1 MAANRS
7 PHKTSN
13 PDVGHYGTHEPL
25 AQVCDLT
32 TAEGESQ
39 QQIHYFHCDQ
49 IGIPREIRLDRMG
62 NNSFIPKEAL
72 IVPTL
77 PDIT

>member
-1 MAANRS
+1 MAANCS

-25 AQVCDLT
+25 AQVRDLT

-39 QQIHYFHCDQ
+39 QQIHYFHCVQ
-49 IGIPREIRLDRMG
+49 IGIPREIRLRQHG
-62 NNSFIPKEAL
+62 E
-72 IVPTL
+72 
-77 PDIT
+77 